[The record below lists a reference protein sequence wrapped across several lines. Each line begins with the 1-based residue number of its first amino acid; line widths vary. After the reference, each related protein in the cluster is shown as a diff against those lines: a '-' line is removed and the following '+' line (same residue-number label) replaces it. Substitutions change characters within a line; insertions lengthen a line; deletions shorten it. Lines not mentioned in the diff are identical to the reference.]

1 VVGHLAENNVPTERS
16 GSRATSAHDARYQG
30 IITIEYPLH
39 PLFGRQFEVA
49 RRVRYGGLL
58 FFKINFEG
66 RLAAVPEWMTRRDI
80 CSGLRCGVD
89 PVCSWPALRQVR
101 VLLDKRDL

>member
-1 VVGHLAENNVPTERS
+1 
-16 GSRATSAHDARYQG
+16 
-30 IITIEYPLH
+30 
-39 PLFGRQFEVA
+39 
-49 RRVRYGGLL
+49 VRYGGLL
-58 FFKINFEG
+58 FFKINIEG